1 MIWQGFL
8 LGLSTGVFCLGYCA
22 PVFVPYVLAEARPRL
37 GMNLGL
43 VGQFLLG
50 RLAAYT
56 LFGLAAGYLGV
67 WVGGSLPRWVIAL
80 SLVVLSLLLILYA
93 LAQSLPRPGLCRF
106 VRGHSARMP
115 LVLGFLTGINPCPPF
130 GINPCPPFLLATASV
145 FEGADPLGGVLLFVA
160 FFLGTSL
167 YMFPLTF
174 VGLLSRYE
182 QIREVARL
190 TAIIVGVV
198 FLLMGISYLLP

>member
-22 PVFVPYVLAEARPRL
+22 PVLVPYVLAEARPQL
-37 GMNLGL
+37 GINLGL

-50 RLAAYT
+50 RLAAYA
-56 LFGLAAGYLGV
+56 LSGLVAGYLGV
-67 WVGGSLPRWVIAL
+67 QVGGSLPRWVIAL
-80 SLVVLSLLLILYA
+80 SLMGLSLLLVLYA

-106 VRGHSARMP
+106 VRGHSARMSP
-115 LVLGFLTGINPCPPF
+115 VFGFLTGL
-130 GINPCPPFLLATASV
+130 NPCPPFLLATAYV
-145 FEGADPLGGVLLFVA
+145 FKDADPLGGALLFVA
-160 FFLGTSL
+160 FFVGTSL
-167 YMFPLTF
+167 YMLPLAF

-198 FLLMGISYLLP
+198 FLLMGIDYLLP

>member
-8 LGLSTGVFCLGYCA
+8 LGLSTGVFCLGHCA
-22 PVFVPYVLAEARPRL
+22 PVLVPYVLAETRPRL
-37 GMNLGL
+37 GMSLGL

-50 RLAAYT
+50 RLAACI

-93 LAQSLPRPGLCRF
+93 LAQSLPRPGLCSF

-115 LVLGFLTGINPCPPF
+115 LVLGFLTGIT
-130 GINPCPPFLLATASV
+130 PCPPFLLATAYV

-167 YMFPLTF
+167 YMLPLAF

-190 TAIIVGVV
+190 TAIIVGLV
-198 FLLMGISYLLP
+198 FLVMGLGYLLP

>member
-8 LGLSTGVFCLGYCA
+8 LGLSTGVFCLGHCA
-22 PVFVPYVLAEARPRL
+22 PVLVPYVLAETRPRL
-37 GMNLGL
+37 GMSLGL

-50 RLAAYT
+50 RLAACV
-56 LFGLAAGYLGV
+56 LFGLAAGYLGM

-80 SLVVLSLLLILYA
+80 SLVGLSLLLILYA
-93 LAQSLPRPGLCRF
+93 LAQNLPHPGLCRF

-115 LVLGFLTGINPCPPF
+115 LILGFLTS
-130 GINPCPPFLLATASV
+130 INPCPPFLLAATYV
-145 FEGADPLGGVLLFVA
+145 FEGADPLGGLLLFVA
-160 FFLGTSL
+160 FFVGTSL
-167 YMFPLTF
+167 YMLPLAF

-198 FLLMGISYLLP
+198 FLLMGIGYLLP

>member
-22 PVFVPYVLAEARPRL
+22 PVFVPYVLAEARPQL
-37 GMNLGL
+37 GMSLGL
-43 VGQFLLG
+43 AGQFLLG
-50 RLAAYT
+50 RLAAYA

-80 SLVVLSLLLILYA
+80 SLMGLSLLLVLYA

-106 VRGHSARMP
+106 VKGHSARMP
-115 LVLGFLTGINPCPPF
+115 PVLGFLTGL
-130 GINPCPPFLLATASV
+130 NPCPPFLLAAARV
-145 FEGADPLGGVLLFVA
+145 LKGADPLGGVLLFVA
-160 FFLGTSL
+160 FFAGTSL
-167 YMFPLTF
+167 YMLPLAF

-198 FLLMGISYLLP
+198 FLLMGISYLWP

>member
-22 PVFVPYVLAEARPRL
+22 PVFVPYVLAEGRPRL

-50 RLAAYT
+50 RLAAYA
-56 LFGLAAGYLGV
+56 LFGLVAGYLGV
-67 WVGGSLPRWVIAL
+67 WVGGSLPRWIIAL
-80 SLVVLSLLLILYA
+80 SLVGLSLLLILYA

-106 VRGHSARMP
+106 VGGHSARMP
-115 LVLGFLTGINPCPPF
+115 LVLGFLT

-160 FFLGTSL
+160 FFVGTSL
-167 YMFPLTF
+167 YMLPLTF

-198 FLLMGISYLLP
+198 FLLMGVGYLLQ

>member
-37 GMNLGL
+37 GVNLGL

-50 RLAAYT
+50 RLAAYA

-80 SLVVLSLLLILYA
+80 SLVMLSLLLILYA
-93 LAQSLPRPGLCRF
+93 LAQNLPRPGVCRL
-106 VRGHSARMP
+106 VRGHSARMSP
-115 LVLGFLTGINPCPPF
+115 VLGFLTGINPCPPF
-130 GINPCPPFLLATASV
+130 LLATARV

-160 FFLGTSL
+160 FFVGTSL
-167 YMFPLTF
+167 YMLPLAF
-174 VGLLSRYE
+174 LGLLSRYE

-198 FLLMGISYLLP
+198 FLLMGIGYLLP

>member
-37 GMNLGL
+37 GVNLGL

-67 WVGGSLPRWVIAL
+67 WVGGSLPRWMITL

-93 LAQSLPRPGLCRF
+93 LAQNLPRPGLCRF
-106 VRGHSARMP
+106 VRGHSSRMP
-115 LVLGFLTGINPCPPF
+115 TVLGFLT

-160 FFLGTSL
+160 FFVGTSL
-167 YMFPLTF
+167 YMLPLAF

-198 FLLMGISYLLP
+198 FLLIGIDYLLS

>member
-8 LGLSTGVFCLGYCA
+8 LGLSTGVFCLGHCA
-22 PVFVPYVLAEARPRL
+22 PVLVPYVLAETRPRL
-37 GMNLGL
+37 GMSLGL

-50 RLAAYT
+50 RLAACV

-67 WVGGSLPRWVIAL
+67 WVGGSLPRWMMAL

-93 LAQSLPRPGLCRF
+93 LAQNLPRPGLCRF

-130 GINPCPPFLLATASV
+130 LLATAYV
-145 FEGADPLGGVLLFVA
+145 FEGANPLGGVLLFVA

-167 YMFPLTF
+167 YLLPLTF

-190 TAIIVGVV
+190 TTIIVGVV
-198 FLLMGISYLLP
+198 FLLMGLGYLLP